1 MRSASGTTN
10 PTGNPTVSD
19 FTYCLNTSTIR
30 PTPLL
35 EKIRLAGRAG
45 YQAIEPWNDE
55 VTDYLGAGGSMA
67 ELKTALSD
75 AGLRVVSMIAL
86 HGWITADGDEY
97 ARVLD
102 DCKRRMDQAAELGS
116 PYIVASPPMEVVDL
130 TRATER
136 FRDLLRLGREAGVR
150 PAMEFLGFV
159 AGIKNVAS
167 AWTIASGSGDPTAT
181 VVADVFH
188 MIRGGGTV
196 DDLLMLPGDRLACFH
211 INDLPA
217 DPDPRAQTDADR
229 VMVGEGIADLR
240 RVLANLRSI
249 SYRGPLSLELF
260 NPALWQRDPGEVV
273 RTGLE
278 RIRALVEG

>member
-1 MRSASGTTN
+1 VAE
-10 PTGNPTVSD
+10 

-55 VTDYLGAGGSMA
+55 VDGYLNAGGTLP
-67 ELKTALSD
+67 ELRAALSD
-75 AGLRVVSMIAL
+75 AGLKVVSMIAL
-86 HGWITADGDEY
+86 HGWITADGDAY
-97 ARVLD
+97 SRVLD
-102 DCKRRMDQAAELGS
+102 DCKRRMAQAAELGS

-130 TRATER
+130 GRAAAR
-136 FRDLLRLGREAGVR
+136 FGDLLRLGREAGVK
-150 PAMEFLGFV
+150 PSMEFLGFV
-159 AGIKNVAS
+159 AGIKNVVS
-167 AWTIASGSGDPTAT
+167 AWTIASNSGDPSAT

-211 INDLPA
+211 VNDLPA
-217 DPDPRAQTDADR
+217 QPDPLTQTDADR
-229 VMVGEGIADLR
+229 VMVGEGIADLP
-240 RVLANLRSI
+240 RVVANLRSI
-249 SYRGPLSLELF
+249 NYRGPLSLELF
-260 NPALWQRDPGEVV
+260 NPSLWEQDPGDVV